1 MAKYILYRYQ
11 FSPIQS
17 NVQSMFPV
25 EVENMSDEELMQK
38 KQVLF
43 ASIFDV
49 NVELKF
55 KKGNKLY
62 NHKMLFCQG
71 GFLVFKI
78 ANDKSVNL
86 EENFTKCKHEY
97 SPSCNVIIDN
107 RKDIQIIA
115 VEEKKTV
122 FKSTDM
128 VSSILQDTFSKKL
141 QSYRLSID
149 IRRIYDVTDFWT
161 IVEGNRDSIEK
172 VRFRFSYPN
181 LPALNRNVKEAIA
194 EVAKSTESGNSE
206 FTLEAQKGCSLNVSE
221 EDSNLSSL
229 VQMSADG
236 GEEIKIKIKKLAAW
250 QKVGDSSKSIEIEDL
265 DATLSNGLFEKAL
278 DKLSGCF
285 NKLFR

>member
-1 MAKYILYRYQ
+1 MSKYILYRYQ

-25 EVENMSDEELMQK
+25 EAENMSDEELMQR

-43 ASIFDV
+43 ASLFDE

-71 GFLVFKI
+71 GFFVFKI

-107 RKDIQIIA
+107 RKDVQIIA
-115 VEEKKTV
+115 VEEKKNV
-122 FKSTDM
+122 FKSTDV
-128 VSSILQDTFSKKL
+128 VSSILQDTFSKYL
-141 QSYRLSID
+141 QSYRLSIAV
-149 IRRIYDVTDFWT
+149 RRIYDETDFWT
-161 IVEGNRDSIEK
+161 IVADNRDSIEK

-181 LPALNRNVKEAIA
+181 LPTLNKNVKEAIA
-194 EVAKSTESGNSE
+194 EVAKSTASGNSE
-206 FTLEAQKGCSLNVSE
+206 FMLEAQKGYSLNVSE

-278 DKLSGCF
+278 DKLSECF

>member
-1 MAKYILYRYQ
+1 MSKYILYRYQ

-25 EVENMSDEELMQK
+25 EAENMSDEELMQK

-43 ASIFDV
+43 ASLFDE

-71 GFLVFKI
+71 GFFVFKI

-107 RKDIQIIA
+107 RKDVQIIA
-115 VEEKKTV
+115 VEEKKNV
-122 FKSTDM
+122 FKSTDV
-128 VSSILQDTFSKKL
+128 VSSILQDTFSKYL
-141 QSYRLSID
+141 QSYRLSIAV
-149 IRRIYDVTDFWT
+149 RRIYDETDFWT
-161 IVEGNRDSIEK
+161 IVADNRDSIEK

-181 LPALNRNVKEAIA
+181 LPTLNKNVKEAIA
-194 EVAKSTESGNSE
+194 EVAKSTASGNSE
-206 FTLEAQKGCSLNVSE
+206 FMLEAQKGYSLNVSE

-265 DATLSNGLFEKAL
+265 DATLSNELFEKAL
-278 DKLSGCF
+278 DKLSECF

>member
-1 MAKYILYRYQ
+1 MSKYILYRYQ
-11 FSPIQS
+11 FSPIHS
-17 NVQSMFPV
+17 NIQSMFPV
-25 EVENMSDEELMQK
+25 KVDNMSDEDLMLN
-38 KQVLF
+38 KQTLF
-43 ASIFDV
+43 ASLFDED
-49 NVELKF
+49 VELNF
-55 KKGNKLY
+55 KKGHKLY

-71 GFLVFKI
+71 CFFVFKI

-107 RKDIQIIA
+107 RKDVQFIA
-115 VEEKKTV
+115 VEEKKNV
-122 FKSTDM
+122 FKSTDV
-128 VSSILQDTFSKKL
+128 VSSILQDTFSKYL
-141 QSYRLSID
+141 QSNRLSID

-161 IVEGNRDSIEK
+161 IVASNRDSIEK

-181 LPALNRNVKEAIA
+181 LPTLNKNVKEAIA
-194 EVAKSTESGNSE
+194 EVAKSTASGNSE
-206 FTLEAQKGCSLNVSE
+206 FTLEAQKGYSLNVSE

-265 DATLSNGLFEKAL
+265 DATLTNGLFEKAL

>member
-17 NVQSMFPV
+17 NVQSIFPV

-43 ASIFDV
+43 ASLFDE

-71 GFLVFKI
+71 GFFVFKI

-107 RKDIQIIA
+107 RKDVQFIA
-115 VEEKKTV
+115 VEEKKNV
-122 FKSTDM
+122 FKSTDV
-128 VSSILQDTFSKKL
+128 VSAILQDTFSKYL
-141 QSYRLSID
+141 QSNRLSID

-161 IVEGNRDSIEK
+161 IVASNRDSIEK

-181 LPALNRNVKEAIA
+181 LPTLNKNVKEAIA
-194 EVAKSTESGNSE
+194 EVAKSTASGNSE
-206 FTLEAQKGCSLNVSE
+206 FTLEAPKGYSLNVSE
-221 EDSNLSSL
+221 EDFNLSSL

-265 DATLSNGLFEKAL
+265 DATLTNGLFEKAL